1 MTGATQDTT
10 VAVPPLV
17 AAFYQAVDTMD
28 SDGLRPLLSADCRFR
43 VANTPGIV
51 GRDAVI
57 EGNRAMTSMFAAL
70 AHDIVGVGSDGRNQ
84 VFVECW
90 VTYTMRDG
98 ATHRLP
104 FTTIFGH
111 RSGLIC
117 DVKIFGDMS
126 PLSSA
131 Q

>member
-17 AAFYQAVDTMD
+17 AAFYETVDGMD
-28 SDGLRPLLSADCRFR
+28 SDGLRPLLCDDCRFR
-43 VANTPGIV
+43 VANAPGIV

-57 EGNRAMTSMFAAL
+57 EGNRAMTSKFAAL
-70 AHDIVGVGSDGRNQ
+70 SHDIVGIGSGGGDR

-90 VTYTMRDG
+90 VTYTMHDST
-98 ATHRLP
+98 THRLP
-104 FTTIFGH
+104 FVTIFEQRG
-111 RSGLIC
+111 GLIA
-117 DVKIFGDMS
+117 DVMIFGDMS
-126 PLSSA
+126 PLRSA

>member
-1 MTGATQDTT
+1 MIGARQDAT
-10 VAVPPLV
+10 VEVPPLV
-17 AAFYQAVDTMD
+17 AAFYQAVDAMD

-43 VANTPGIV
+43 VANAPGIA

-57 EGNRAMTSMFAAL
+57 EGNRTVTSAFAAL
-70 AHDIVGVGSDGRNQ
+70 AHEIVSVGRDGSDR

-90 VTYTMRDG
+90 VTYTMSDG

-104 FTTIFGH
+104 FATIFEQ

-117 DVKIFGDMS
+117 DVRIFGDMS
-126 PLSSA
+126 PLRGA